1 MTQPGEQNTMRQP
14 VIVRGGARAA
24 VRPEHGEGDGPGIR
38 LGPEALAPRDPVC
51 GAPVSSRKL
60 RSIYR
65 GREHA
70 FCSLR
75 CLERFLS
82 APSSFPVEGEALPPH
97 EEWDPW

>member
-1 MTQPGEQNTMRQP
+1 MKGLQP

-24 VRPEHGEGDGPGIR
+24 VRLEHRESDRPGTQPG
-38 LGPEALAPRDPVC
+38 LVLRDPVC

-75 CLERFLS
+75 WLERFLS
-82 APSSFPVEGEALPPH
+82 APYSFPVEGEALPPH